1 MKSPW
6 MRRLALLACL
16 SSLPLLAAADAPAS
30 AKPAKTL
37 RYILP
42 AAETGF
48 DPATARDLYSNHI
61 TQAVFDT
68 LYTYDYLARPVKVV
82 PQAAAALPEVSSDG
96 KTYTIRLKKGIL
108 YTPDAAFGGKRRE
121 LTMADYVYSWKRL
134 FDLPASLARS
144 SRPTTLPSNSQ
155 LWGEARRGSNNRFH
169 EYT

>member
-6 MRRLALLACL
+6 MRRVALLACL

-68 LYTYDYLARPVKVV
+68 LYTYDYLARPV
-82 PQAAAALPEVSSDG
+82 
-96 KTYTIRLKKGIL
+96 
-108 YTPDAAFGGKRRE
+108 
-121 LTMADYVYSWKRL
+121 
-134 FDLPASLARS
+134 
-144 SRPTTLPSNSQ
+144 
-155 LWGEARRGSNNRFH
+155 
-169 EYT
+169 

>member
-6 MRRLALLACL
+6 MRRVALLACL
-16 SSLPLLAAADAPAS
+16 ATLPLAAVAADAAPTAG
-30 AKPAKTL
+30 APVKTL

-82 PQAAAALPEVSSDG
+82 PQAAAAMPEVSSDG

-108 YTPDAAFGGKRRE
+108 YTPTPRSAAS
-121 LTMADYVYSWKRL
+121 A
-134 FDLPASLARS
+134 A
-144 SRPTTLPSNSQ
+144 N
-155 LWGEARRGSNNRFH
+155 
-169 EYT
+169 